1 MGNDTN
7 LRRRKRRTAPT
18 AARVEFL
25 PQRCQCDV
33 HLYTALMKE
42 NMYFLYY
49 LKVSLY
55 LQMYNFNTKMLAA
68 LLSKELEGGHSVI

>member
-7 LRRRKRRTAPT
+7 LRRRKRRTVPT

-25 PQRCQCDV
+25 PQRFQCDAR
-33 HLYTALMKE
+33 LYTALMKE

-55 LQMYNFNTKMLAA
+55 LQMYNF
-68 LLSKELEGGHSVI
+68 

>member
-7 LRRRKRRTAPT
+7 LRRRKRRTAST

-25 PQRCQCDV
+25 PQRFQCDAR
-33 HLYTALMKE
+33 LYTALMKE

-55 LQMYNFNTKMLAA
+55 LQMYNF
-68 LLSKELEGGHSVI
+68 